1 MKRGHRKG
9 TIGGASAAAAE
20 AVPASSLLGSRLN
33 LHRLDIFVSVAQT
46 GSMSAAAEKFGLT
59 QPAVSQAIRKL
70 EELSGFELFDRSI
83 RPPKLTLRGATFLN
97 DAMAVVESIR
107 RLEVG
112 VRFGE
117 SAPLPTLRIGML
129 NSFASTLG
137 PFVIKALQDSAV
149 HWYVDTGFAA
159 SRIITLLD
167 RRFDFIITADE
178 TKPPPGVI
186 ATPLF
191 SEPYRI
197 VLPSSLH
204 ARTDRLVK
212 ILSEMNMIRF
222 GRDPNMMS
230 RIDHWL
236 SGAGIQ
242 PPKRYHLDTIEGTV
256 QMVSEGIGWSLLPP
270 LAVFRL
276 IERGEAIKTFKF
288 PGKAIR
294 RTVSMVSREGEG
306 VHIAE
311 RIRSV
316 AVGLLKER
324 YLPSVKNNMPDALA
338 DIVIS

>member
-1 MKRGHRKG
+1 MKNGRQKE
-9 TIGGASAAAAE
+9 TAGGALSAADDAA
-20 AVPASSLLGSRLN
+20 PASSLLGSRLN

-46 GSMSAAAEKFGLT
+46 GSMSATAEKFGLT
-59 QPAVSQAIRKL
+59 QPAVSLAIRKL

-83 RPPKLTLRGATFLN
+83 RPPKLTLRGATFLD
-97 DAMAVVESIR
+97 DAIAVVESIR
-107 RLEVG
+107 RLENG

-137 PFVIKALQDSAV
+137 PFVIKTLQDSAV

-178 TKPPPGVI
+178 TKPPPGVV

-197 VLPSSLH
+197 VLPSSLSV
-204 ARTDRLVK
+204 RKDNLVK
-212 ILSEMNMIRF
+212 MMSDMNMIRF

-236 SGAGIQ
+236 NGAGIA
-242 PPKRYHLDTIEGTV
+242 PPKRYHLDTIDGTV
-256 QMVSEGIGWSLLPP
+256 QMVSSGVGWSLLPP

-276 IERGEAIKTFKF
+276 IERGEQIKTYRF
-288 PGKAIR
+288 PGPPIL

-306 VHIAE
+306 VQIAE
-311 RIRSV
+311 KIRAV
-316 AVGLLKER
+316 ATSLLRER
-324 YLPSVKNNMPDALA
+324 FLPSVKKNIPDAVS
-338 DIVIS
+338 DIEIY